1 MARPKITWNR
11 DAFRQIRLL
20 PEVDADMQSRA
31 ARVAAA
37 AGSGYEAKRTD
48 APRNRARAAVVT
60 TSYRAI
66 RENARNNTLLRAL
79 DAGR

>member
-1 MARPKITWNR
+1 MAAKISWNR

-20 PEVDADMQSRA
+20 PEVDADMQARA

-37 AGSGYEAKRTD
+37 AGSGYEAKRSD

-60 TSYRAI
+60 TSMKAI
-66 RENARNNTLLRAL
+66 RQNARDNTLLRAL
-79 DAGR
+79 DACR

>member
-1 MARPKITWNR
+1 MARPKIKWNNP
-11 DAFRQIRLL
+11 AFREIRTL
-20 PEVDADMQSRA
+20 PAVDADMQSRA
-31 ARVAAA
+31 DRVAAA
-37 AGSGYEAKRTD
+37 AGSGYEAKRT
-48 APRNRARAAVVT
+48 ANPRNRARAAVVT

>member
-1 MARPKITWNR
+1 MKIKWNR
-11 DAFRQIRLL
+11 AAFREIRTL
-20 PEVDADMQSRA
+20 PAVDADMQSRA
-31 ARVAAA
+31 ERVASA

-48 APRNRARAAVVT
+48 NPRNRARAAVVT

-66 RENARNNTLLRAL
+66 RENARHQTLLKSL